1 MIKNI
6 ENQIPSVTNLTTN
19 TAISAPDNNI
29 PNVSNLVKKKKK
41 VYKAKIRVRP

>member
-41 VYKAKIRVRP
+41 FIKQK